1 MGGIALESLIS
12 PEPVL
17 FRPVNR
23 RRFARIGLAVLL
35 VVMLFG
41 CTSETMEAVSE
52 QTAVNPETDNGC
64 TQQTRN
70 DLEDRILAQLDA
82 LGRRSFGEALDHASL
97 SFKKSIDTR
106 SFEAMIRSGF
116 PVLLDNEIVSFGRC
130 QEFGDAAM
138 IEVSFRGQPSAG
150 LIYSL
155 GLADSEWW
163 IEAAS
168 PISDMLPSQKQ
179 LKAL

>member
-1 MGGIALESLIS
+1 LESLIL
-12 PEPVL
+12 PKPVL
-17 FRPVNR
+17 FRPANR

-35 VVMLFG
+35 VVMLLG

-52 QTAVNPETDNGC
+52 QPAANPETGDGC
-64 TQQTRN
+64 TQQTKN

-82 LGRRSFGEALDHASL
+82 LGRRQFGEALDHASL

-106 SFEAMIRSGF
+106 SFEVMIRSGF
-116 PVLLDNEIVSFGRC
+116 PILLDNEFVSFGRC
-130 QEFGDAAM
+130 QESGDAAM

-168 PISDMLPSQKQ
+168 PVSDMLPSQKQ

>member
-1 MGGIALESLIS
+1 MESLTS
-12 PEPVL
+12 PKPIL

-23 RRFARIGLAVLL
+23 WWVARIGLAVLS
-35 VVMLFG
+35 VVMLLG
-41 CTSETMEAVSE
+41 CTSETMEAVS
-52 QTAVNPETDNGC
+52 QQPPQNPETDDGC

-82 LGRRSFGEALDHASL
+82 LNRRSFSEALDHASL

-116 PVLLDNEIVSFGRC
+116 PILLDNEIVSFGRC
-130 QEFGDAAM
+130 QEFGDVAM

-155 GLADSEWW
+155 GLSDSQWW

-168 PISDMLPSQKQ
+168 PLSDTFPSQKE

>member
-1 MGGIALESLIS
+1 MESFIS
-12 PEPVL
+12 PKPIL
-17 FRPVNR
+17 SGSVNR
-23 RRFARIGLAVLL
+23 HWVARIGLVVVSVAMLL
-35 VVMLFG
+35 S
-41 CTSETMEAVSE
+41 CTSESMEAVSE
-52 QTAVNPETDNGC
+52 KPAVNPETDDGC
-64 TQQTRN
+64 AQQTRN

-97 SFKKSIDTR
+97 SFKQSIDTR

-116 PVLLDNEIVSFGRC
+116 PILLDNEIVSFGRC

-155 GLADSEWW
+155 GLADSQWW

-168 PISDMLPSQKQ
+168 PLSDTFPSQKE

>member
-1 MGGIALESLIS
+1 MESLTS
-12 PEPVL
+12 PKPILV
-17 FRPVNR
+17 RPVNR
-23 RRFARIGLAVLL
+23 WWVARIGLAVLS
-35 VVMLFG
+35 VVMLLG
-41 CTSETMEAVSE
+41 CTSETMEAVS
-52 QTAVNPETDNGC
+52 QQPPQNPETDDGC

-82 LGRRSFGEALDHASL
+82 LNRRSFSEALDHASL

-106 SFEAMIRSGF
+106 SFEAIIRSGF
-116 PVLLDNEIVSFGRC
+116 PILLDNEIVSFGRC
-130 QEFGDAAM
+130 QESGDAAM
-138 IEVSFRGQPSAG
+138 IEVTFRGQPSAS

-155 GLADSEWW
+155 GLADSQWW

-168 PISDMLPSQKQ
+168 PVSDIFPRQKQ